1 MRVSTKRILSIMLA
15 ILFFIGAF
23 VVYLKLIK
31 PEIEVINEKRGIALS
46 KSNLLDNQSE
56 VVNQVQTLIGQFQNV
71 ARLQETIALAIPSGD
86 DAIDAL
92 RQIEAI
98 SRSANV
104 QVTAIDFKRDTTAST
119 PKSSRAKKAPT
130 FFTKRL
136 SVLSVGLSVEG
147 SSYEDVKRFVSQ
159 LETSVRVASITEL
172 RFSPATGRDTKD
184 SLSLSVE
191 MYYQEP

>member
-31 PEIEVINEKRGIALS
+31 PEIDVINEKRGVALS
-46 KSNLLDNQSE
+46 KSNLLSNQSE
-56 VVNQVQTLIGQFQNV
+56 IVNQVQTLIGQFQNV
-71 ARLQETIALAIPSGD
+71 ARLQETIALAVPSGD

-98 SRSANV
+98 SRNAN
-104 QVTAIDFKRDTTAST
+104 THISSIDFKRESAPSVQQ
-119 PKSSRAKKAPT
+119 SSRTKKAPT

-136 SVLSVGLSVEG
+136 SVLNVALSVEG
-147 SSYEDVKRFVSQ
+147 TSYEDIKRFVSQ
-159 LETSVRVASITEL
+159 LETSVRVANITDL
-172 RFSPATGRDTKD
+172 RFSPASGRDTKD
-184 SLSLSVE
+184 SLSLTVE
-191 MYYQEP
+191 MYYQEL